1 MPTRLVVC
9 VDGTWFGPDGKDGT
23 PQGNISNVFRI
34 WTVVKE
40 GLVIDKDGRRFEQK
54 KRYFEGIGVG
64 EKGLRR
70 WSDGI
75 WGTGCPALIKR
86 VYQCCCETLTE
97 PEDELWLYGYSRGA
111 FVVRAVAGLVHHIQL
126 LKFSSQGHFDRN
138 YDTAVENMEHIKI
151 GDRDFQGQLYKY
163 FHEAVRDPPKVRFV
177 GIFDSVKAFDD
188 DQLFEVSYTKTID
201 HLRHAVSLNENR
213 PYFDAELIHLSEDPN
228 MVNRPRSMIQA
239 WFLGTHSDLGGGST
253 DDGLSLYPLQWILT
267 ESRRFGLELEYRRIK
282 HDIDLIEN
290 PLEIVFPT
298 NSTPSSN
305 EEGRSELGPYSE
317 NTGVSW
323 LFAYEGGIQVYLY
336 DLRPTHA
343 RNITRNETLVD
354 AKDTPRNFKDKKLGT
369 KFSVFRKKSVP
380 KDSASENSSLESSIS
395 TRVSS
400 PYRIRFNSA
409 NLPVK
414 YPRKPFQKHKLEG
427 YNDKGR
433 TSKTLC
439 MHERVLI
446 NLSRVR
452 NYHPSLGLLSL

>member
-23 PQGNISNVFRI
+23 PQGNISNVLRI

-40 GLVIDKDGRRFEQK
+40 GLVIENDGRRFEQK

-64 EKGLRR
+64 ETGPRR
-70 WSDGI
+70 WGDGI

-86 VYQCCCETLTE
+86 VYQCCCETLTG

-126 LKFSSQGHFDRN
+126 LKFSSQGHFDGN
-138 YDTAVENMEHIKI
+138 YDTAVKIMKHIRA
-151 GDRDFQGQLYKY
+151 GDRDHQGESHRY

-188 DQLFEVSYTKTID
+188 NQLFEVFYTKSID

-213 PYFDAELIHLSEDPN
+213 PKFDPELIHLSEDPN
-228 MVNRPRSMIQA
+228 IFNGPRSMIQA

-253 DDGLSLYPLQWILT
+253 DDGRSLYPLQWILT

-282 HDIDLIEN
+282 HDGGDLIEN
-290 PLEIVFPT
+290 PLEIAFPT
-298 NSTPSSN
+298 DSTPSSN
-305 EEGRSELGPYSE
+305 EEERSELGPYSE
-317 NTGVSW
+317 NTGESW
-323 LFAYEGGIQVYLY
+323 LFEYEGGIQVQLY
-336 DLRPTHA
+336 DLRPKHA
-343 RNITRNETLVD
+343 RNITRKETLAN
-354 AKDTPRNFKDKKLGT
+354 AKDTSRNFKDKKIGT
-369 KFSVFRKKSVP
+369 KLSIRRKKSIP
-380 KDSASENSSLESSIS
+380 NDLASENSSFEPSIS

-400 PYRIRFNSA
+400 SYRIRFHSA
-409 NLPVK
+409 NLVVK

-427 YNDKGR
+427 YNEKGR
-433 TSKTLC
+433 ASKTLYARTC
-439 MHERVLI
+439 A
-446 NLSRVR
+446 N
-452 NYHPSLGLLSL
+452 